1 MTMHVAVG
9 LLWPIALILRAWN
22 RNGSRSWP
30 FI

>member
-1 MTMHVAVG
+1 MIHVAVA
-9 LLWPIALILRAWN
+9 LLWPVALGLRAWN